1 MTSGDGLPL
10 SRSALS
16 RDVARFVVTGVVGVA
31 EVAAGA
37 GGVVTAI
44 TVPRG
49 AWPSEEGALLMLWR
63 WGVNLVWARS

>member
-10 SRSALS
+10 SLSALS
-16 RDVARFVVTGVVGVA
+16 RDVARLVGWCADVTGVVVVGVM
-31 EVAAGA
+31 AGA

-49 AWPSEEGALLMLWR
+49 A
-63 WGVNLVWARS
+63 